1 MQIAEGL
8 YAYPWSQTTANNCN
22 TYLLNGASPVMVDP
36 GHAQLYG
43 HVENGLAADGIH
55 QAPGLVILTHCHPDH
70 LEAAARLQPLGAK
83 LAMHP
88 AEVEYMNGE
97 GKRLAAAMGL
107 SFPEITFDLF
117 LEEGELEAGG
127 QRIEVLHTPGHSPG
141 HVCLHLPEHKAL
153 IAGDLVF
160 AQGVGRVD
168 FPGGD
173 GEALKASINR
183 VAELDL
189 ELVLPGHGPVIKGAD
204 QVAQNF
210 QLITRMYFGM
220 L

>member
-1 MQIAEGL
+1 
-8 YAYPWSQTTANNCN
+8 
-22 TYLLNGASPVMVDP
+22 
-36 GHAQLYG
+36 
-43 HVENGLAADGIH
+43 
-55 QAPGLVILTHCHPDH
+55 
-70 LEAAARLQPLGAK
+70 
-83 LAMHP
+83 
-88 AEVEYMNGE
+88 MNGE
-97 GKRLAAAMGL
+97 GKRLAAALGL
-107 SFPEITFDLF
+107 SFPELTFDVF

-127 QRIEVLHTPGHSPG
+127 HRMEVIHTPGHSPG
-141 HVCLHLPEHKAL
+141 HLCLHLPERKAL

-189 ELVLPGHGPVIKGAD
+189 ELLLPGHGPVIKGAEN
-204 QVAQNF
+204 VAKNF
-210 QLITRMYFGM
+210 RLITQMYFGM